1 MANLHRASF
10 LVTTI
15 VSLAL
20 TGCGDGTVHAPIEPR
35 ADPYLPQQIHVDSDT
50 LRRDT
55 AVGAPIVS
63 RDPAGLLRVSV
74 PIRSAIDRTLYVD
87 YWIAF
92 FDEQGHRI
100 DRKLGPFTKTLQ
112 ANTPDLIEVNS
123 TSPRAADFQLD
134 LRYAR

>member
-1 MANLHRASF
+1 MIKLHRASF
-10 LVTTI
+10 LFTAMLTLM
-15 VSLAL
+15 LA
-20 TGCGDGTVHAPIEPR
+20 GCGDGTVHAPIEPR
-35 ADPYLPQQIHVDSDT
+35 ADPFLPQQIHVDSDS

-87 YWIAF
+87 YWITF
-92 FDEQGHRI
+92 LDDRGQRI
-100 DRKLGPFTKTLQ
+100 SKLGPFKKTLQ
-112 ANTPDLIEVNS
+112 ANTPDMIEINS

-134 LRYAR
+134 LRWAR